1 MKLKTLWSDP
11 VGWAE
16 KFAKTPLMVFVWTI
30 VHSVLVSAGL
40 ILIYYG
46 TKIFDEVGLSRAY
59 AILEGGIPILL
70 LGVVLPSMYL
80 YAIYRILK
88 ILREKELKLEKMET
102 PPEDIL

>member
-1 MKLKTLWSDP
+1 M
-11 VGWAE
+11 
-16 KFAKTPLMVFVWTI
+16 
-30 VHSVLVSAGL
+30 
-40 ILIYYG
+40 
-46 TKIFDEVGLSRAY
+46 
-59 AILEGGIPILL
+59 EGGIPILL